1 MWPDHPPVDG
11 YVCEALSSDKGTAS
25 ANLSRYFGKPVHLV
39 FKGPRPRSI
48 NPTPAFPDL
57 VATAKYQDMYP
68 LLILSAESMAAIE
81 DEVQKHMD
89 TLNVDKE
96 WATRSVVIE
105 R

>member
-1 MWPDHPPVDG
+1 MWPDHPPLDG
-11 YVCEALSSDKGTAS
+11 YICEAISSDKGTAS
-25 ANLSRYFGKPVHLV
+25 AILSQYFEKPVHLV
-39 FKGPRPRSI
+39 LKGPRPRSI

-68 LLILSAESMAAIE
+68 LLILSAESMIAID
-81 DEVQKHMD
+81 DEVRKNMD

-96 WATRSVVIE
+96 WGKKSIVIE